1 MQVRNSTV
9 QQLNISELWRKG
21 PPMQA
26 QRYSFTIVVGVLNN
40 IVEVN
45 FVLTADSAVYTVH
58 TYMCICSVALN
69 ESRTMHALLELQYL
83 CSICRS
89 CYLII

>member
-9 QQLNISELWRKG
+9 QQLNSSELWRKG

-26 QRYSFTIVVGVLNN
+26 IHSPLQLSVLNN

-45 FVLTADSAVYTVH
+45 FALTADSAVYTVH

-69 ESRTMHALLELQYL
+69 ESRKMHVLL
-83 CSICRS
+83 
-89 CYLII
+89 